1 MTRYF
6 IDTFDGVLDLRDG
19 IGAEFAS
26 YDRACAEARR
36 AVRDMIRDYVDDGG
50 SRPIGVSV
58 RNRDG
63 KTVYALRL
71 DLSESVDRDE

>member
-6 IDTFDGVLDLRDG
+6 IDTFDGMHDVQDG
-19 IGAEFAS
+19 TGAEFVS
-26 YDRACAEARR
+26 YDRACTEARR
-36 AVRDMIRDYVDDGG
+36 AVRDMIRDYVEDGG

-71 DLSESVDRDE
+71 DLSESFERDD